1 MTAGSDA
8 LPRPGARPWWRW
20 RHARRRARGAAAR
33 AAAGVRARFGGGE
46 DREGDLVTV
55 YTARTPEEA
64 WIVRGLLVAN
74 DVPAIVER
82 TSGGSVWGVGILRVG
97 VPVLVPGAMAERAEA
112 VLRARGEEGDER

>member
-1 MTAGSDA
+1 M
-8 LPRPGARPWWRW
+8 
-20 RHARRRARGAAAR
+20 AR
-33 AAAGVRARFGGGE
+33 AAEGVRTRFGGG
-46 DREGDLVTV
+46 DDVEGDLVTV

-97 VPVLVPGAMAERAEA
+97 VPVMVPRALADRAEA
-112 VLRARGEEGDER
+112 VLRARGEDGGEA